1 VNRVV
6 VAGVS
11 HHTASVAVR
20 ERLALTPAR
29 TRCLVG
35 GVVAAGDAAEA
46 VAVSTC
52 NRTELYLLQHDGAT
66 ASDEVAVAEL
76 LAIAGE
82 HDPLPH
88 DAFYVLRGERALQH
102 LYRVAAGLDSLVPG
116 EAEILG
122 QVREALALS
131 RAENAVGPV
140 LSRLFQSAIET
151 GRRVRTETA
160 ISTNPASVGSVGAVV
175 AREALDGLDDATIL
189 LVGAGKIAELC
200 AMNLLARGA
209 TRVLVM
215 NRTMQKAAA
224 LADRFDGEPVPMDEL
239 ERRIGEADVVICA
252 TNAPHA
258 IVHADQVER
267 AMAVRDGRPLVVID
281 LAVPRDVDPGV
292 GDLPGVV
299 LHDIDALERVVMRNR
314 AARAN
319 EAEQGEAIVAA
330 EAERFRRWLAALDV
344 VPAITGLRERA
355 EAIRVAELARFEG
368 RWDALGPRDRELVE
382 RLTRSIVRKLLHE
395 PTVRLKDG
403 AIDSDG
409 RDLAAAVHAL
419 FDLPPE
425 R

>member
-1 VNRVV
+1 VNRVL

-11 HHTASVAVR
+11 HHTAPVALR
-20 ERLALTPAR
+20 ERLSLTPAR

-35 GVVAAGDAAEA
+35 GIVTGGDAAEA

-52 NRTELYLLQHDGAT
+52 NRTELYLVQPDAPDLH
-66 ASDEVAVAEL
+66 EVAIAEL

-82 HDPLPH
+82 HDPLPQ
-88 DAFYVLRGERALQH
+88 DAFYVYRGERALLH

-122 QVREALALS
+122 QVRESLALS

-140 LSRLFQSAIET
+140 LSRLFDSAIET

-160 ISTNPASVGSVGAVV
+160 IGESPASVGSVAAVV
-175 AREALDGLDDATIL
+175 AREALDGLDDATVL
-189 LVGAGKIAELC
+189 LVGAGKVAELC

-209 TRVLVM
+209 GRVQVM

-239 ERRIGEADVVICA
+239 EARLATADVVICA

-258 IVHADQVER
+258 IVHAEQVER
-267 AMAVRDGRPLVVID
+267 ALEARPGRPLVLID
-281 LAVPRDVDPGV
+281 LAVPRDVEASVADEAGV
-292 GDLPGVV
+292 TVY
-299 LHDIDALERVVMRNR
+299 DIDALETVVSRNR
-314 AARAN
+314 AARAT
-319 EAEQGEAIVAA
+319 EAEQGEDIVAS
-330 EAERFRRWLAALDV
+330 EAQRFRRWLLSLDA

-355 EAIRVAELARFEG
+355 EAIRAAELARFEG
-368 RWDALGPRDRELVE
+368 RWEALGVRDRELVE
-382 RLTRSIVRKLLHE
+382 RLTRGIVAKLLHE

-403 AIDSDG
+403 AVDRDG
-409 RDLAAAVHAL
+409 NDLAAAVHAL
-419 FDLPPE
+419 FDLPADP
-425 R
+425 

>member
-6 VAGVS
+6 LAGVS
-11 HHTASVAVR
+11 HKTAPLDLR

-35 GVVAAGDAAEA
+35 GMVSAGDAAEA
-46 VAVSTC
+46 VAISTC
-52 NRTELYLLQHDGAT
+52 NRTELYLLQHDDAH
-66 ASDEVAVAEL
+66 AADEVAIAEL
-76 LAIAGE
+76 LAVAGE
-82 HDPLPH
+82 HDPLPQ
-88 DAFYVLRGERALQH
+88 DAFYVLRGERALLH

-151 GRRVRTETA
+151 GRRVRTQTA
-160 ISTNPASVGSVGAVV
+160 IGTSPASVGSVGAVV
-175 AREALDGLDDATIL
+175 AREALDGLDDATVL

-200 AMNLLARGA
+200 AVNLLARGA
-209 TRVLVM
+209 GRTLVM

-239 ERRIGEADVVICA
+239 EQRLSEADVVVCA

-258 IVHADQVER
+258 VVHAEQVQR
-267 AMAVRDGRPLVVID
+267 AIAARNGRPLVLID
-281 LAVPRDVDPGV
+281 LAVPRDVEPAV

-299 LHDIDALERVVMRNR
+299 LHDIDALERVVSRNR

-319 EAEQGEAIVAA
+319 EAEQVEAIVAA

-344 VPAITGLRERA
+344 VPAITGLRDRA
-355 EAIRVAELARFEG
+355 EAIRAAELARYEG
-368 RWDALGPRDRELVE
+368 RWEALGPRDRELVE

-403 AIDSDG
+403 AIDNEG